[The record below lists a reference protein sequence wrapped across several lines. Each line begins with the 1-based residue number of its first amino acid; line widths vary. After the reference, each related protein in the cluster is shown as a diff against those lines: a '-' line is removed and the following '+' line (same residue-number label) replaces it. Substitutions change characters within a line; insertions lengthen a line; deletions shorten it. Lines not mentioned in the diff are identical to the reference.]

1 MQQVQKNLQWKVA
14 FHCPPPSHS
23 VLPFWRQMMFPYNIQ
38 FGGEILFPRGYLPK
52 CTKKSFCLGCAK
64 LIQLCLTL
72 CDPMHCSPPGSF
84 VQGILHACILEWVAT
99 PFSRGSSHPRDRSC
113 ISYSPSF
120 AGRFFTSS
128 ATWEAPVLDS

>member
-1 MQQVQKNLQWKVA
+1 
-14 FHCPPPSHS
+14 
-23 VLPFWRQMMFPYNIQ
+23 MFPYNIQ
-38 FGGEILFPRGYLPK
+38 FGGEILFPCGYLPK

-113 ISYSPSF
+113 VSYSPSF